1 MELSDFFAQH
11 PKAALAFSGGADSA
25 FLLYSA
31 AACGA
36 DIMPYFVRSQF
47 QPAFERADARRM
59 AAALGVPL
67 TAAQAAY
74 SRGGAWHEALKQY
87 LDENFAF
94 VKAFLSQELPEA
106 VMYIPEATYL
116 AWVDLSRCLPDVA
129 DLPDF
134 FANKAGVLLEGG
146 DSLFVGNAKGYVRL
160 NLAMPRAIIQTG
172 LERMRDA
179 IREEQAKH

>member
-1 MELSDFFAQH
+1 M
-11 PKAALAFSGGADSA
+11 PK
-25 FLLYSA
+25 
-31 AACGA
+31 
-36 DIMPYFVRSQF
+36 
-47 QPAFERADARRM
+47 
-59 AAALGVPL
+59 
-67 TAAQAAY
+67 
-74 SRGGAWHEALKQY
+74 
-87 LDENFAF
+87 
-94 VKAFLSQELPEA
+94 VK
-106 VMYIPEATYL
+106 YRIPEATYL

-179 IREEQAKH
+179 IRNERADH